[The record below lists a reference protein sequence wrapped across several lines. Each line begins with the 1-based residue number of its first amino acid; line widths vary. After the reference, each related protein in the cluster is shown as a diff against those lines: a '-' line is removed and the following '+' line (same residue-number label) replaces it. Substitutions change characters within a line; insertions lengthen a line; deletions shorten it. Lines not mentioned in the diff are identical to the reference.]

1 MSFSVVQEAF
11 LSVEGIVAVHN
22 LRIWGLTTDKTALS
36 AHLAISKSTKSAR
49 FTRQVFLAIK
59 LIHAALLPAA
69 PGANPKVILREAS
82 VAIRRKYN
90 IYEMTLQVEDYE
102 QDMSDCNQC
111 QNPTQ

>member
-1 MSFSVVQEAF
+1 MLHF
-11 LSVEGIVAVHN
+11 
-22 LRIWGLTTDKTALS
+22 
-36 AHLAISKSTKSAR
+36 
-49 FTRQVFLAIK
+49 FT
-59 LIHAALLPAA
+59 AA
-69 PGANPKVILREAS
+69 PGCNPKVILREAS